1 VVLFYHYARCRDI
14 RSGPARLDAGFLPQ
28 INFRNAG
35 TNQRLK
41 RSGRRNKKVSDGR
54 AALRYYLTPR
64 IA

>member
-1 VVLFYHYARCRDI
+1 VVLLSLCQTPQHPF
-14 RSGPARLDAGFLPQ
+14 RSGTAWDRFLPQ
-28 INFRNAG
+28 KNLCDAG

-54 AALRYYLTPR
+54 AALRYYLMPR